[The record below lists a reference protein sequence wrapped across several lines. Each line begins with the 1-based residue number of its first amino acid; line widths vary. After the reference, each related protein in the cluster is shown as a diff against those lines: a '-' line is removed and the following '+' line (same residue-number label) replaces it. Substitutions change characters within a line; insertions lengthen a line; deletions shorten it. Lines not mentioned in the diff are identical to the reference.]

1 MDFYINGH
9 IEDAKYCLIYKYRPG
24 YKIEF
29 LWRNGMVAPLEYYDE
44 KYKSIVFW
52 WNLEEN
58 WNVKN
63 YKNISLNDRIWK
75 MMYNNY
81 MDNDWFIT
89 CFNECPNKLTQNE
102 LLSFIRL
109 CCDKKRNHRTD
120 DVRSG
125 YKLKLVITNMAKDFL
140 NTDAEE
146 DYENY
151 VLNVGEREDSIV
163 LVNYENENL
172 EKNKIGSKYVV
183 MKAGH
188 RYIKNDFSGFS
199 DYFFDK
205 NIYFK
210 MNEIKIS
217 DDIKQKLTIN
227 KINRL
232 KLFYFDEIPEVK
244 NNKDLEYYYNKKT
257 HEKPSIKRVH
267 IESYEDFD
275 YWINE
280 VYKEKLKLKET
291 RKLFRETK
299 IIKSEDYHVS
309 YEKTIEDGIDGEITR
324 IHQFKNNKYELIE
337 EKINK
342 KAEDRIIFKGNK
354 SPYFKTEE
362 EVNLDTLLT
371 LDLLTETYYNKYYN
385 YNLKDIIRD
394 VINTDLANLKFYQI
408 KNYQDKEKTI
418 ETTSFFKINIT
429 VLNKEQTV
437 NLFYNIV
444 KNISEI
450 DEYLF
455 LYANNKGVF
464 IEYNEEYHKNNK
476 YYNVSDYGCYKYRL
490 NNYYKH
496 FIQPWKNSEEYQEI
510 KETIEYKKDYKNYY
524 SIEAPDK
531 PKNKSKVV
539 YFYHYVENKTNNNI
553 IKIGRTNNQSNR
565 EVQYRRTGL
574 ENQGKTPA
582 YLLNYSYTPLT
593 GDDEVDKWTLYC
605 NEDLLKY
612 YCKLLCCE
620 TIEDFKEYLSSNK
633 KTNEINNY
641 VVELLSKD
649 VRLDLLSKMEHRKS
663 DFNGKVKLGEEYY
676 QVLGDLSDIKEII
689 NNFNLLMNNITV
701 KDLLKLRSISEL
713 KAYIR
718 KQIVSGELKLKEDEF
733 VEKVEN
739 ILNNET
745 VEEVI

>member
-9 IEDAKYCLIYKYRPG
+9 IEDAKYCLIYKYIPG

-29 LWRNGMVAPLEYYDE
+29 LWKNGMVAPLEYYDE

-58 WNVKN
+58 WSVKN

-109 CCDKKRNHRTD
+109 CCNKKYNHRTD

-125 YKLKLVITNMAKDFL
+125 YKLKLVITDMAKAFL

-146 DYENY
+146 DIEDYIP
-151 VLNVGEREDSIV
+151 NVDEPTDSIA
-163 LVNYENENL
+163 LVNYEKEIL
-172 EKNKIGSKYVV
+172 EKNQIGSKYVV
-183 MKAGH
+183 MKAGE

-199 DYFFDK
+199 DYFFDE

-210 MNEIKIS
+210 MGEIKIS
-217 DDIKQKLTIN
+217 DETKKKLTID

-257 HEKPSIKRVH
+257 HEKPSVKRVH
-267 IESYEDFD
+267 IENYEDFD
-275 YWINE
+275 YWING
-280 VYKEKLKLKET
+280 VYQEKLKLKET
-291 RKLFRETK
+291 RKLFCETK
-299 IIKSEDYHVS
+299 IIESEDYHVS
-309 YEKTIEDGIDGEITR
+309 YKKTIEDGIDGEITR
-324 IHQFKNNKYELIE
+324 FYQFKNNKYELIE

-342 KAEDRIIFKGNK
+342 KPEDRIIFKGK
-354 SPYFKTEE
+354 TSKYFQTKK
-362 EVNLDTLLT
+362 EVSLDTLM
-371 LDLLTETYYNKYYN
+371 LLGSPTEKYYN
-385 YNLKDIIRD
+385 LKNIIENI
-394 VINTDLANLKFYQI
+394 INTDLLNLKLYQT
-408 KNYQDKEKTI
+408 KNYCDKEKTI
-418 ETTSFFKINIT
+418 ETISSFKLDIT

-437 NLFYNIV
+437 NLFYNIL
-444 KNISEI
+444 KNNP
-450 DEYLF
+450 DLEYDLF
-455 LYANNKGVF
+455 LYSNDKGVF
-464 IEYNEEYHKNNK
+464 IEYNTEYFCDNGS
-476 YYNVSDYGCYKYRL
+476 YNVIDYNFTKYTL
-490 NNYYKH
+490 NDYYRD
-496 FIQPWKNSEEYQEI
+496 FIQPWKKSEEYQEI

-539 YFYHYVENKTNNNI
+539 YFYHYVENKTKNNI

-582 YLLNYSYTPLT
+582 YLLDYSYTPLT
-593 GDDEVDKWTLYC
+593 GDEEVDKWILYC

-620 TIEDFKEYLSSNK
+620 SIEDFKEYLSSNK

-641 VVELLSKD
+641 VVDLLSKY
-649 VRLDLLSKMEHRKS
+649 VNLNLLNKMEHRKS

-676 QVLGDLSDIKEII
+676 QVLGNLTDIREII
-689 NNFNLLMNNITV
+689 DNFNLVMNNITA

-739 ILNNET
+739 ILNNEI
-745 VEEVI
+745 VEETM

>member
-1 MDFYINGH
+1 MRFYINGN
-9 IEDAKYCLIYKYRPG
+9 IENAKYCLIYRYDSDVQ
-24 YKIEF
+24 F
-29 LWRNGMVAPLEYYDE
+29 LWRNGAVGGFEAYDE
-44 KYKSIVFW
+44 KYNTIVYW
-52 WNLEEN
+52 WDLEEN
-58 WNVKN
+58 WNKTINSKN
-63 YKNISLNDRIWK
+63 ETLNDKIYK

-81 MDNDWFIT
+81 MREDWFIT
-89 CFNECPNKLTQNE
+89 CFNECPNKLSKNE
-102 LLSFIRL
+102 LLKFIYL
-109 CCDKKRNHRTD
+109 CSDEPKYNPRTD

-125 YKLKLVITNMAKDFL
+125 YKLKLFINNMTKNFF

-146 DYENY
+146 DIEDYI
-151 VLNVGEREDSIV
+151 LNVGEREDAIS
-163 LVNYENENL
+163 LVNYEN
-172 EKNKIGSKYVV
+172 KDFKKDKIGSKYVV
-183 MKAGH
+183 MKANYS
-188 RYIKNDFSGFS
+188 YIKNDFSGFS
-199 DYFFDK
+199 DDLFNK

-210 MNEIKIS
+210 MG
-217 DDIKQKLTIN
+217 DIKLFDEVKKKLTID

-232 KLFYFDEIPEVK
+232 KLFYFNEIPNTK
-244 NNKDLEYYYNKKT
+244 NNKDLEYFYKKKT
-257 HEKPSIKRVH
+257 NWLPSVKRAH

-275 YWINE
+275 YWING
-280 VYKEKLKLKET
+280 VYKEKLTHEEKIKLS
-291 RKLFRETK
+291 RKTK
-299 IIKSEDYHVS
+299 IIESEDY
-309 YEKTIEDGIDGEITR
+309 YINYPKTIEEGIDGEITR
-324 IHQFKNNKYELIE
+324 TYQFNNNKYELIE

-342 KAEDRIIFKGNK
+342 KTKDKIKLKGK
-354 SPYFKTEE
+354 ALKYFQTEE
-362 EVNLDTLLT
+362 EVSLDTFLM
-371 LDLLTETYYNKYYN
+371 LDWYTKREYNKYYN
-385 YNLKDIIRD
+385 LKNIIGNT
-394 VINTDLANLKFYQI
+394 INTDLVNLKLYQT
-408 KNYQDKEKTI
+408 KNYYDKEKTH
-418 ETTSFFKINIT
+418 ETISFFKLDIT

-444 KNISEI
+444 KKNPEL
-450 DEYLF
+450 DKYLF

-464 IEYNEEYHKNNK
+464 IEYNEYIKNKK
-476 YYNVSDYGCYKYRL
+476 YYNALEQGSTKYSLNDYYRD
-490 NNYYKH
+490 

-539 YFYHYVENKTNNNI
+539 YFYHYLENETNNNI

-574 ENQGKTPA
+574 ENQGESPA

-593 GDDEVDKWTLYC
+593 GDEEVDKWTLYC

-620 TIEDFKEYLSSNK
+620 TIEDFKESLGNNK

-641 VVELLSKD
+641 VVELLSKY
-649 VRLDLLSKMEHRKS
+649 VNLDLLSKMEHRKS

-676 QVLGDLSDIKEII
+676 QVLGNLTDIREII
-689 NNFNLLMNNITV
+689 DNFNLVMNNITA

-733 VEKVEN
+733 VQKVEN

-745 VEEVI
+745 VEESM